1 MYFEKFTRTSNQA
14 HMRDTQ
20 STPQLAQEFG
30 LCGWDEAGQ
39 DAMFDAVQ
47 HGAWSMEHARA
58 GRQWKVVLGISTIV
72 THLALIPVASQ
83 PTFHER
89 LTASHQNGTF

>member
-30 LCGWDEAGQ
+30 PCGWDEAGQ

-47 HGAWSMEHARA
+47 HGA
-58 GRQWKVVLGISTIV
+58 
-72 THLALIPVASQ
+72 
-83 PTFHER
+83 
-89 LTASHQNGTF
+89 